1 MPTLTQ
7 SKSLPSKKQA
17 SSSSTPYKGA
27 PPCSMTSPT
36 TMVKSPPWS
45 SVDILRHLSLELQP
59 LGPPQQTL
67 HNDKVIDSGGE
78 TMVFHL
84 VKNFSLLSV

>member
-1 MPTLTQ
+1 
-7 SKSLPSKKQA
+7 
-17 SSSSTPYKGA
+17 
-27 PPCSMTSPT
+27 
-36 TMVKSPPWS
+36 MVKSPPWS